1 MIQAIENEHAFVT
14 NLEKFMG
21 KADKFIKTYY
31 SGVSEQNHVREIMQ
45 EMKNLVSDTDLQQ
58 LFWHR
63 VSILAIHI
71 GIRIAIYAGRNI
83 SWLLWKPN

>member
-1 MIQAIENEHAFVT
+1 MIQAIENEQAFVT

-58 LFWHR
+58 LEIDYQYHCEMKDLMADCDDSAWF
-63 VSILAIHI
+63 
-71 GIRIAIYAGRNI
+71 
-83 SWLLWKPN
+83 

>member
-1 MIQAIENEHAFVT
+1 MIQAIENEQVFVT

-31 SGVSEQNHVREIMQ
+31 SGVSKQNHVREIMQ

-58 LFWHR
+58 LEIDYQNYCEMKDLM
-63 VSILAIHI
+63 SDCEDS
-71 GIRIAIYAGRNI
+71 
-83 SWLLWKPN
+83 SWF

>member
-1 MIQAIENEHAFVT
+1 MIQAIENEQVFVT
-14 NLEKFMG
+14 NLEKIMG

-58 LFWHR
+58 LEIDYQNYCEMKDLM
-63 VSILAIHI
+63 SDCEDS
-71 GIRIAIYAGRNI
+71 
-83 SWLLWKPN
+83 SWF